1 MRYFTT
7 IMQSNMLYKEQLNS
21 YQEFEQSIVIA
32 LSNNDRIFYRTF
44 NDFNNSNTKYE
55 TCLNFSTNYRNVV
68 RISNPSLYILS
79 LSFFRQLGCRN
90 STKLVPLVQELGQQ
104 IHLFL
109 AEYNRYN
116 SDANLHVNGHSNL
129 NICENLEGANE
140 ADATPHINLPGFR
153 RRNKNKW

>member
-1 MRYFTT
+1 MF
-7 IMQSNMLYKEQLNS
+7 SSSSLYKL
-21 YQEFEQSIVIA
+21 F
-32 LSNNDRIFYRTF
+32 
-44 NDFNNSNTKYE
+44 
-55 TCLNFSTNYRNVV
+55 
-68 RISNPSLYILS
+68 

-129 NICENLEGANE
+129 NLCENLEGANE

-153 RRNKNKW
+153 RRNKNKWYVR

>member
-1 MRYFTT
+1 MTAYFIARLMTL
-7 IMQSNMLYKEQLNS
+7 IILIQNMKLAPIFLRN
-21 YQEFEQSIVIA
+21 I
-32 LSNNDRIFYRTF
+32 LSVLFLPFDK
-44 NDFNNSNTKYE
+44 SK
-55 TCLNFSTNYRNVV
+55 NVV
-68 RISNPSLYILS
+68 GISNSSLYILS

-129 NICENLEGANE
+129 NLCENLEGATE

>member
-1 MRYFTT
+1 MTAYFIARLMTL
-7 IMQSNMLYKEQLNS
+7 IILIQSMKL
-21 YQEFEQSIVIA
+21 A
-32 LSNNDRIFYRTF
+32 LIFLR
-44 NDFNNSNTKYE
+44 NK
-55 TCLNFSTNYRNVV
+55 NVV
-68 RISNPSLYILS
+68 RISNSSLYILP

-129 NICENLEGANE
+129 NLCENLEGANE

-153 RRNKNKW
+153 RRNRNKWWVE

>member
-44 NDFNNSNTKYE
+44 NDFNNSNTKYK
-55 TCLNFSTNYRNVV
+55 TCPNFFMKYRALYFS
-68 RISNPSLYILS
+68 IIFNPSLLS
-79 LSFFRQLGCRN
+79 FRQLGCRN

-116 SDANLHVNGHSNL
+116 SDANLHNNGHSNL
-129 NICENLEGANE
+129 NLCENLEGANE

-153 RRNKNKW
+153 RRNRNKW

>member
-1 MRYFTT
+1 MCSSSSF
-7 IMQSNMLYKEQLNS
+7 
-21 YQEFEQSIVIA
+21 
-32 LSNNDRIFYRTF
+32 
-44 NDFNNSNTKYE
+44 
-55 TCLNFSTNYRNVV
+55 
-68 RISNPSLYILS
+68 YILS
-79 LSFFRQLGCRN
+79 LLFFRQLGCRN

-129 NICENLEGANE
+129 NLCENLEGATE

-153 RRNKNKW
+153 RRNKNKWWFE

>member
-1 MRYFTT
+1 MTAYFIARLMTLKILIQNIKLAPIFLRKT
-7 IMQSNMLYKEQLNS
+7 HLYI
-21 YQEFEQSIVIA
+21 SI
-32 LSNNDRIFYRTF
+32 IF
-44 NDFNNSNTKYE
+44 
-55 TCLNFSTNYRNVV
+55 
-68 RISNPSLYILS
+68 NPSI
-79 LSFFRQLGCRN
+79 FFRQLGCRN

-129 NICENLEGANE
+129 NLCENLEGATE

-153 RRNKNKW
+153 RRNKNKWWVE

>member
-1 MRYFTT
+1 MTAYFIARLIYIVTL
-7 IMQSNMLYKEQLNS
+7 IILIQNMKL
-21 YQEFEQSIVIA
+21 A
-32 LSNNDRIFYRTF
+32 PIF
-44 NDFNNSNTKYE
+44 
-55 TCLNFSTNYRNVV
+55 LRNVV
-68 RISNPSLYILS
+68 RISNSSLYILP

-129 NICENLEGANE
+129 NLCENLEGANE